1 MTTYHRRR
9 LVELKHAFDEAR
21 FGAER
26 TLNLRAAMPTVNEAV
41 VRTERWLRERQA
53 SLGGEVLV
61 ITGRGNRSDEGYSV
75 VREAI
80 ARLFRSL
87 KRKGVVGEVVEH
99 TPGSFVVALA
109 PMRRL
114 FESPRRS
121 GERAPRRAAGAS
133 IVGLEPETRALLHE
147 LAMRSLDSLGVAGD
161 EPFLDDEMRRQL
173 ALILP
178 GIPEGPDRE
187 ARLRDAIVRALRE
200 DEGGDGRA

>member
-26 TLNLRAAMPTVNEAV
+26 TLNLRAAMPTVDDAV
-41 VRTERWLRERQA
+41 FRTERWLRERQA

-75 VREAI
+75 VREAT
-80 ARLFRSL
+80 AKLLRSL
-87 KRKGVVGEVVEH
+87 RRKGVVADVVEH
-99 TPGSFVVALA
+99 TPGSFVVTLA

-133 IVGLEPETRALLHE
+133 IVGLADETRALLHE
-147 LAMRSLDSLGVAGD
+147 LAQRSLASLGVADD
-161 EPFLDDEMRRQL
+161 ERFLDDEMGRQL
-173 ALILP
+173 ALLLP
-178 GIPEGPDRE
+178 AVPDGPDRE
-187 ARLRDAIVRALRE
+187 GRLRDAIRRALRE
-200 DEGGDGRA
+200 DDGSGEPA